1 MLGVFGVPQVVETA
15 TLMHEWDVGEGHHV
29 AETAPL
35 IQERDHWGRHHVAE
49 TAPLIHN
56 WGI

>member
-35 IQERDHWGRHHVAE
+35 IQKRDHWGRHM
-49 TAPLIHN
+49 LLRQLLFIHKR
-56 WGI
+56 GI